1 MGYEPAPR
9 IDPVAPAPSLLTSA
23 RPLPSVEW
31 RTGVSWTPACQPT
44 YVNEYCS
51 GGVPRS
57 APNVRATEHT
67 VPFRIYT
74 PLLCDRFAGEVNLAD
89 LEPAARALTEVHTA
103 KGIAEALWMGSGLL
117 ATDTALPTL
126 RNSAFDVNATATP
139 DLDDAV
145 AQLLAHYEIATDG
158 EGGALVHM
166 PSPLAVY
173 ALGGGAGGA
182 RICWPEGNI
191 YRGPLGSVIVPGP
204 GYPIG
209 QSASGANGYGPG
221 PEGGPYLGNAPAE
234 AWLYVTGPVEYAVSP
249 VKVIPEEEAD
259 RTVGPARTNLY
270 ELWGERQA
278 IVRFDP
284 CKVFATKVVTPVVLP
299 EVS

>member
-1 MGYEPAPR
+1 
-9 IDPVAPAPSLLTSA
+9 
-23 RPLPSVEW
+23 LPDLNWS
-31 RTGVSWTPACQPT
+31 TGVSWTPACQPT
-44 YVNEYCS
+44 YVNEFCS
-51 GGVPRS
+51 GGVERT
-57 APNVRATEHT
+57 AANVRATAHT

-89 LEPAARALTEVHTA
+89 LEPAARALTETHTA
-103 KGIAEALWMGSGLL
+103 KAIAEALWMGSGLL
-117 ATDTALPTL
+117 ASDTALPTL
-126 RNSAFDVNATATP
+126 RNSAFDVGAVATT

-145 AQLLAHYEIATDG
+145 AQLLAHYELGTDG
-158 EGGALVHM
+158 EGGALIHM
-166 PSPLAVY
+166 PSHLSVY

-191 YRGPLGSVIVPGP
+191 YRGPLGSVVVPGP

-209 QSASGANGYGPG
+209 QSATGAGGYGPG
-221 PEGGPYLGNAPAE
+221 PVGGPFLGNAADE

-249 VKVIPEEEAD
+249 VIVVPEEEAD

-284 CKVFATKVVTPVVLP
+284 CKVFATKVKSPVTLA